1 MRNLIDFLIRNVHWW
16 LFVLLMFVSSV
27 LIVRDNAY
35 QRSIYLSSANE
46 ICGGIYSLS
55 ASLTSYIGLQKANE
69 ALLNRMVE
77 METRIREME
86 AYIRSQCDTT
96 AYLPILERSGLY
108 ASGYTFIPARV
119 VNNSVTQTDNY
130 ITLDKGEKDG
140 VEPDMGVISST
151 GVIGVVSLVSDHY
164 AVVIPL
170 LSSKSFLSCK
180 IQRTNHFGP
189 LVWDGKSPR
198 FACLNNVPRHIDFHT
213 GDTIISS
220 GFSDILPENIM
231 VGTVAEYEKVGGD
244 EFSSLK
250 IALSTDF
257 HSLKEV
263 LIIGNKSKKE
273 QAELEGRI
281 KK

>member
-16 LFVLLMFVSSV
+16 LFVLLMFVSAV
-27 LIVRDNAY
+27 LIMRDNAY

-46 ICGGIYSLS
+46 VCGGIYSLS
-55 ASLTSYIGLQKANE
+55 SSLTSYVGLQKDNE
-69 ALLNRMVE
+69 ALLKRMTE
-77 METRIREME
+77 MEARIQELE
-86 AYIRSQCDTT
+86 AYIRDRYDTT

-108 ASGYTFIPARV
+108 ASGYTFVPAHV
-119 VNNSVTQTDNY
+119 VNNSVTKTDNY
-130 ITLDKGEKDG
+130 ITLDKGTEDG
-140 VEPDMGVISST
+140 VGTDMGVISSA
-151 GVIGVVSLVSDHY
+151 GVVGVVSLVSDHY
-164 AVVIPL
+164 SVVIPI

-198 FACLNNVPRHIDFHT
+198 FACLNNVPRHVDFSVQ
-213 GDTIISS
+213 DTIVSS

-231 VGTVAEYEKVGGD
+231 VGTVAEYEKNESD
-244 EFSSLK
+244 EFHSLK

-263 LIIGNKSKKE
+263 LVIGKKSKEE
-273 QAELEGRI
+273 QDELERRI
-281 KK
+281 K